1 MHAHIG
7 NMADCLDIEVCQ
19 LKNGYSSPTSMGTPP
34 FSLIVI
40 KLIISFAREKTNLIS
55 IAENLLNKEN
65 SRYTVVFS
73 ILPFGNHL
81 KKIGSNFNQEFIH
94 REYNFSIVIV
104 GNFKAIKKKI
114 HFETTNITRK
124 NS

>member
-1 MHAHIG
+1 MAIAH
-7 NMADCLDIEVCQ
+7 Q
-19 LKNGYSSPTSMGTPP
+19 LAWTPHL

-65 SRYTVVFS
+65 SRYTVVSS

-81 KKIGSNFNQEFIH
+81 KKIGSNFNPEFIH
-94 REYNFSIVIV
+94 REHNFSIVIV
-104 GNFKAIKKKI
+104 GNFKAIKKTI
-114 HFETTNITRK
+114 HFETTSTTRK
-124 NS
+124 NSLIAFTEV